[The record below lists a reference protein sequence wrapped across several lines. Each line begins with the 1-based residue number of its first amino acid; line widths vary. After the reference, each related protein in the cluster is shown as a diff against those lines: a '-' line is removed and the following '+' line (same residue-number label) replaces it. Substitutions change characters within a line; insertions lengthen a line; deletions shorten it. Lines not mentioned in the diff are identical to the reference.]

1 MYRKLLAILMAI
13 CLIAALFAG
22 CGGKGADDPSNT
34 SSLTG
39 EGNAAGAEA
48 VLPGETQDVD
58 GPGTA
63 DQNAGEAG
71 NANTSGGTG
80 SSATGGNAAGAGTA
94 TRPSG
99 GASGAT
105 TAARPS
111 GSSPSATRPSGSGNG
126 STTKPTTTKPAGG
139 GSSSTTTKPTTT
151 KPATTKPTTTKPST
165 TKPSGGGSTQP
176 SKADIVSYFNTAA
189 NKVKTGRPKLAYEM
203 KLAMTFSIFGISQS
217 MEDSS
222 KDTLARG
229 SNLNDAFPVSGQS
242 WASRLSASAVQSASR
257 TLKDGKYTIKI
268 VMKDENNV
276 TNARNS
282 AHGQAFT
289 VLDLNDFQDAAQ
301 DKGIS
306 IQNVTNSFRGST
318 ITCVVDA
325 KTGNMLSASYL
336 LKDKGSA
343 TMKDQESGVNLPV
356 TIDLTMQMDYTMSW

>member
-1 MYRKLLAILMAI
+1 MYRNLLAILMAV

-22 CGGKGADDPSNT
+22 CGGKGEDDPSNT
-34 SSLTG
+34 SSLT
-39 EGNAAGAEA
+39 EESDAAGAQA
-48 VLPGETQDVD
+48 VLPGETQGVD
-58 GPGTA
+58 SSTAA
-63 DQNAGEAG
+63 DQNAGESG

-80 SSATGGNAAGAGTA
+80 SSATGGNAAGAATQPSGAGTA
-94 TRPSG
+94 TRPAG
-99 GASGAT
+99 GASGGT

-111 GSSPSATRPSGSGNG
+111 GSGNS
-126 STTKPTTTKPAGG
+126 STTKPTTTKPSGG
-139 GSSSTTTKPTTT
+139 GSSSTTTKPT
-151 KPATTKPTTTKPST
+151 TTKPTTTKPST

-203 KLAMTFSIFGISQS
+203 KLAMTFSIFGMSQS

-356 TIDLTMQMDYTMSW
+356 TIDLTMQMDYTMTW

>member
-1 MYRKLLAILMAI
+1 MYRKLLAILMAV

-94 TRPSG
+94 TRPAG
-99 GASGAT
+99 GASGGT

-111 GSSPSATRPSGSGNG
+111 GSGNS
-126 STTKPTTTKPAGG
+126 STTKPTITKPSGG
-139 GSSSTTTKPTTT
+139 GSSSTTTKPT
-151 KPATTKPTTTKPST
+151 TTKPTTTKPST

-203 KLAMTFSIFGISQS
+203 KLAMTFSIFGMSQS

-356 TIDLTMQMDYTMSW
+356 TIDLTMQMDYTMTW

>member
-94 TRPSG
+94 TRPAG

-126 STTKPTTTKPAGG
+126 STTKPTTTKPSGG

-176 SKADIVSYFNTAA
+176 SKADIVNEFNAAA
-189 NKVKTGRPKLAYEM
+189 NKVKTGRPGLKYD
-203 KLAMTFSIFGISQS
+203 MTFSMSV
-217 MEDSS
+217 SS
-222 KDTLARG
+222 GPLPDFPMDALNESGTVAKG
-229 SNLNDAFPVSGQS
+229 KNLNSIFPVSGQS
-242 WASRLSASAVQSASR
+242 WSSRLPVSAVQSASR
-257 TLKDGKYTIKI
+257 TLKDGKYTIKLTLNA
-268 VMKDENNV
+268 ESCGANV
-276 TNARNS
+276 GGS
-282 AHGQAFT
+282 AHGKVFT
-289 VLDLNDFQDAAQ
+289 VLDLDDLNASAAEQDLQFQN
-301 DKGIS
+301 IS
-306 IQNVTNSFRGST
+306 HSFSGSI

-325 KTGNMLSASYL
+325 RTGNMLSATYVLNDNISTKIVSSDL
-336 LKDKGSA
+336 SMNARLKTKMVS
-343 TMKDQESGVNLPV
+343 N
-356 TIDLTMQMDYTMSW
+356 YTMSW